1 MCIFRGRFSI
11 SSYRLLKSNFKPYLV
26 ILLLIF
32 QDLQSKLKREHEEK
46 EFDLEEVRQKMIG
59 DKNALDE
66 KIIKERNALR
76 EAFDTESLDL
86 TKRFV

>member
-1 MCIFRGRFSI
+1 M
-11 SSYRLLKSNFKPYLV
+11 
-26 ILLLIF
+26 
-32 QDLQSKLKREHEEK
+32 
-46 EFDLEEVRQKMIG
+46 EEVRQKMIG

>member
-1 MCIFRGRFSI
+1 MTK
-11 SSYRLLKSNFKPYLV
+11 YSNRPL